1 MRTLYHLWLDPFSRK
16 VRVTM
21 AEKCLEVL
29 LTIES
34 VWEKREKFLEL
45 NPAAEVPV
53 LVEEDNTVLSDS
65 DAICEYLEDKYPE
78 PRLMPVDLYEKA
90 EVRRLT
96 GWFDK
101 KFYKEVGELLLI
113 EKIFKQLKGVG
124 EPDSRIIRVAQKN
137 MHFHLKYICYLTDR
151 RHWLAGSSLTLADIT
166 AAAHISTIDFMGD
179 IQWRKYEGAANWY
192 ARVKSRPSFK
202 DILLEKVPGI
212 APSDNYKNLDF

>member
-1 MRTLYHLWLDPFSRK
+1 MRTLYHLWLDPFARK
-16 VRVTM
+16 VRVTL
-21 AEKCLEVL
+21 AEKRLEFL
-29 LTIES
+29 LNIEA

-53 LVEEDNTVLSDS
+53 LVEEDKTVLSDS
-65 DAICEYLEDKYPE
+65 NAICEYLEDKYPE
-78 PRLMPVDLYEKA
+78 PRLIPADLHEKA

-101 KFYKEVGELLLI
+101 KFYREVGELLLT
-113 EKIFKQLKGVG
+113 EKILKRLKGVG
-124 EPDSRIIRVAQKN
+124 EPDSRIIRFAQNN
-137 MHFHLKYICYLTDR
+137 MNFHLEYICYLTDR
-151 RHWLAGSSLTLADIT
+151 RHWLAGSSFTLADIT
-166 AAAHISTIDFMGD
+166 AAAHISTLDFMGD

-202 DILLEKVPGI
+202 DILLERVPGI

>member
-1 MRTLYHLWLDPFSRK
+1 
-16 VRVTM
+16 M
-21 AEKCLEVL
+21 AEKGLEVL

-65 DAICEYLEDKYPE
+65 DAICEYLEAKYPE

-113 EKIFKQLKGVG
+113 EKILKQLKGVG

-137 MHFHLKYICYLTDR
+137 MHFHLKYFLVKLQMQCLDVLILQLVILINQLMKMIKY
-151 RHWLAGSSLTLADIT
+151 
-166 AAAHISTIDFMGD
+166 
-179 IQWRKYEGAANWY
+179 IQFFQE
-192 ARVKSRPSFK
+192 
-202 DILLEKVPGI
+202 
-212 APSDNYKNLDF
+212 